1 MPEIFTITGQHFI
14 CSEGQSL
21 LDAMLEADIFIES
34 PCGGNGKCGKCKVK
48 IAGNHVPKAT
58 DEEIVCLSANDIADK
73 FRLACRLYPD
83 KEMTIQ
89 LPVQEKGHAILSEG
103 YVPDF
108 TPDINIDLN
117 KKSYGLA
124 VDIGTTTVVV
134 SLIDMQSG
142 TELGTEALINPQRN
156 QGLDVLSRISYVQE
170 HGKEGL
176 AVLQSSI
183 VRAIEEMALKLCGEN
198 NIAHD
203 SLLDISVSANTT
215 MLHLLL
221 AENPLSLGIRP
232 FTPVFT
238 NAKYVK
244 ASELGMKHF
253 ANASV
258 MTLPLVS
265 AYIGADIVAGAYVC
279 DMKHQTGNV
288 LFIDIGTNGEM
299 ILAADGILFAC
310 SCAAGPALEGMNISC
325 GMRAAYGAVEGVQVG
340 QDGTVRLQVIGNT
353 HPKGIC
359 GSGILSAVR
368 ELLRVSLIAPNGRL
382 IRKNELHPDDTYYS
396 LCHVQDG
403 KTVIYLSPEIY
414 ITQGDIRQVQ
424 LAKGAVLSGVLAM
437 LDRANIKPDELNKVL
452 VAGQFGAH
460 LPAEDL
466 ISCGLLPETLSPEK
480 VNYVGNTSKT
490 GAYIALL
497 SKKARDDMEILAREI
512 NYIELAEMN
521 GYDRL
526 LAKCM
531 KFS

>member
-1 MPEIFTITGQHFI
+1 MPEIFTTTGQHFS

-21 LDAMLEADIFIES
+21 LDAVLIANIFIES

-48 IAGNHVPKAT
+48 ITGNTIPEASDEDKA
-58 DEEIVCLSANDIADK
+58 CLSASDLADN
-73 FRLACRLYPD
+73 FRLACTLYPD

-103 YVPDF
+103 YMPDF
-108 TPDINIDLN
+108 TPDIKINGE
-117 KKSYGLA
+117 SFGLA

-134 SLIDMQSG
+134 SLIDLQNGS
-142 TELGTEALINPQRN
+142 ELGTEAVINPQRN

-170 HGKEGL
+170 HGQEGL
-176 AVLQSSI
+176 RTLQSSI
-183 VRAIEEMALKLCGEN
+183 VSAIENMALKLCGEN

-203 SLLDISVSANTT
+203 TLLGISVSANTT

-221 AENPLSLGIRP
+221 GEDPLSLGVKP
-232 FTPVFT
+232 FKPVFT
-238 NAKYVK
+238 DGKCVK

-253 ANASV
+253 ANAHV

-265 AYIGADIVAGAYVC
+265 AYIGADIVAGAYIC
-279 DMKHQTGNV
+279 DMKNQKGNV

-299 ILAADGILFAC
+299 ILASDGKLFAC

-325 GMRAAYGAVEGVQVG
+325 GMRAANGAVESVHVEE
-340 QDGTVRLQVIGNT
+340 DGSVRLQVIGNT
-353 HPKGIC
+353 QPKGIC

-382 IRKNELHPDDTYYS
+382 AGKNFDNPYYS
-396 LCHVQDG
+396 LCQERDG
-403 KTVIYLSPEIY
+403 KTVIHLSPEIY

-424 LAKGAVLSGVLAM
+424 LAKGAILSGVTAM
-437 LDRANIKPDELNKVL
+437 LDRADLKTDELDKVL

-466 ISCGLLPETLSPEK
+466 IKCGLLPETLSPDRVK
-480 VNYVGNTSKT
+480 YVGNTSKT

-497 SKKARDDMEILAREI
+497 SMKARNDMEILAREI
-512 NYIELAEMN
+512 NYIELAELN

-531 KFS
+531 KFT